1 MNNSFPDNKNKKN
14 NLRLPPQD
22 IDAEKSVLGAVLIDK
37 NALINIVDFLRPE
50 HFYKTS
56 HQVIFENMISLY
68 EKREPI
74 DLITLQSEISRDG
87 KLEEIG
93 GTSYL
98 SELVY
103 FVPTSS
109 NAEYHAKIIHENA
122 TRRSLITAGSK
133 LTELAYEEDTIN
145 SIIDKAEQNLFNISK
160 SSIKNDFLP
169 LSHGLDLSFGKLE
182 ELQKNPNSLR
192 GVPSGLKTL
201 DRILSGFQKE
211 SLVILAARPSVGKTS
226 LAINMAQ
233 YAALNYDKS
242 VAFFSLEMG
251 ISEITERMISQQAGI
266 ENWKIKHAQLNSEE
280 MEKYSIAMG
289 ELNDLRFFIDDTPG
303 ISVLEMRTKLRRLAM
318 KVPID
323 LVVVDYLQ
331 LCKSYV
337 NESRVQQ
344 VSDISQG
351 LKNLAREMKV
361 PVIALSQ
368 LSRAVE
374 SREDSRPQLSDLRD
388 SGSIE
393 QDADVVM
400 FLSRPVKDNRED
412 YLLSIAKHRAG
423 ATGEIPLFFK
433 GAVTRFFEMTNAKET

>member
-1 MNNSFPDNKNKKN
+1 MSENQSQKKN

-37 NALINIVDFLRPE
+37 NALVNIVDFLRPE
-50 HFYKTS
+50 HFYKTI
-56 HQVIFENMISLY
+56 HQIIFENMVSLY

-74 DLITLQSEISRDG
+74 DLITLQSEISRAG

-93 GTSYL
+93 GASYL

-109 NAEYHAKIIHENA
+109 NSEYHARIIQESFI
-122 TRRSLITAGSK
+122 RRSLITQASK
-133 LTELAYEEDTIN
+133 LTELAYEEDSVN
-145 SIIDKAEQNLFNISK
+145 SIIDKAEQNLFSVYK
-160 SSIKNDFLP
+160 DTIKNDFVP
-169 LSHGLDLSFGKLE
+169 LSHGLDLSFTKLE
-182 ELQKNPNSLR
+182 ELQKNPNLLR

-201 DRILSGFQKE
+201 DKILSGFQKE
-211 SLVILAARPSVGKTS
+211 ALVILAARPSVGKTS
-226 LAINMAQ
+226 LALNMAQ
-233 YAALNYDKS
+233 HAAISHNKN

-251 ISEITERMISQQAGI
+251 ISEITERMISSQAGI
-266 ENWKIKHAQLNSEE
+266 ENWKIKHAQLDSEE
-280 MEKYSIAMG
+280 MEKYSEAMG
-289 ELNDLRFFIDDTPG
+289 ILNDLNFFIDDTPG
-303 ISVLEMRTKLRRLAM
+303 ISVLEMRTKLRRLTM

-331 LCKSYV
+331 LCKSFV
-337 NESRVQQ
+337 KESRVQQ

-374 SREDSRPQLSDLRD
+374 SRDDSRPQLSDLRD

-400 FLSRPVKDNRED
+400 FLSRPAKDNREE

-423 ATGEIPLFFK
+423 ATGDIPLFFK
-433 GAVTRFFEMTNAKET
+433 GAVTKFFELTHNKE